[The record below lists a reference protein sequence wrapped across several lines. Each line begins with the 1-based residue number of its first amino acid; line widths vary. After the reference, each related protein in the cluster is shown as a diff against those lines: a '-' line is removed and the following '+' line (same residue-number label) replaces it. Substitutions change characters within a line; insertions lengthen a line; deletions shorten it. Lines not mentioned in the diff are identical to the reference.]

1 MDRINSFS
9 LDEVIE
15 VISGIIESG
24 NTSVSTMVHGTPGC
38 GKSAVVA
45 QIASSHDFHL
55 EDVRLS
61 AMESSDV
68 MGIPYVD
75 SNGEMRFSTPS
86 WFPKDGKP
94 TILFLDELSNAP
106 VSTFHA
112 AYRLIHDRT
121 ISNGKRLPDNCFII
135 AAGNYASDKTGA
147 KEIVPA
153 LANRMIHLHVD
164 MNKVVDGFL
173 TFIVDQKWNRTI
185 VGYLNYK
192 KENISNTYSGD
203 PSFASSRSWEK
214 VNMLYDMGIINKH
227 NMKKLVAS
235 AVGTTIAIDYS
246 AFAELNDRLPN
257 WKELRTSDAYQ
268 YDLDKSDAS
277 LSFSLS
283 TALAF
288 EIMDALVENKS
299 DETKRLVKFL
309 DQFSD
314 EIKIITLKTFKRN
327 KDAVSRMGG
336 SKELLDILKQV
347 AKYISK

>member
-9 LDEVIE
+9 LDEVSE
-15 VISGIIESG
+15 FISAIIESG
-24 NTSVSTMVHGTPGC
+24 NTDVAVMLHGSPGL
-38 GKSAVVA
+38 GKSAIIA
-45 QIASSHDFHL
+45 QSAKKHGFHL

-75 SNGEMRFSTPS
+75 SDGEMRFSTPS
-86 WFPKDGKP
+86 WFPKPDTP
-94 TILFLDELSNAP
+94 TILYLGELSNAS

-135 AAGNYASDKTGA
+135 ADGNYASDKTGA

-153 LANRMIHLHVD
+153 LANRMVHLHVD
-164 MNKVVDGFL
+164 KNKTVDGFL
-173 TFIVDQKWNRTI
+173 SFIVNEKWNRTI
-185 VGYLNYK
+185 VGYLNYR
-192 KENISNTYSGD
+192 KENISNTYAGD

-214 VNMLYDMGIINKH
+214 VNMFYDIGIITSQ

-235 AVGTTIAIDYS
+235 AVGTNVAIDFS
-246 AFAELNDRLPN
+246 AFAELNDRLPD
-257 WKELRTSDAYQ
+257 WKELRTSDTYS
-268 YDLDKSDAS
+268 YELDKSDAS

-288 EIMDALVENKS
+288 EIIDSLVDNKP

-327 KDAVSRMGG
+327 KDAVSRMGS